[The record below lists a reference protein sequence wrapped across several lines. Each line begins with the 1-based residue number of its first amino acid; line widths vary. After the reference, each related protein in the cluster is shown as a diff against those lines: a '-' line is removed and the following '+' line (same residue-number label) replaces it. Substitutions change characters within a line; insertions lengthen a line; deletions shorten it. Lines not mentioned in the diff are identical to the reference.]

1 MAEPPKNSS
10 KVEQR
15 NDYIYLQLFYNPNET
30 IGGVSFTVLSQ
41 SLSTSLLSI
50 LEFVLD
56 KYFQNNASKF
66 DTFYS
71 IYIEKPKVI
80 LSVPLMNAHLVYVDM
95 SNEPSLRKK

>member
-1 MAEPPKNSS
+1 MAQPPKNSS

-41 SLSTSLLSI
+41 SLSTSLLYI

-56 KYFQNNASKF
+56 K
-66 DTFYS
+66 
-71 IYIEKPKVI
+71 
-80 LSVPLMNAHLVYVDM
+80 
-95 SNEPSLRKK
+95 

>member
-1 MAEPPKNSS
+1 MAQPPKNSS

-15 NDYIYLQLFYNPNET
+15 NDYTYVQLFYNPNET

-56 KYFQNNASKF
+56 KYYFQNNASNF
-66 DTFYS
+66 DKFYS
-71 IYIEKPKVI
+71 IYIEKPKVA
-80 LSVPLMNAHLVYVDM
+80 LSVPLMNAHLG
-95 SNEPSLRKK
+95 LC